1 MLEHPSSFD
10 PFIDQVLPFQAIRI
24 TKSRMSHSRIVLFD
38 RFSRQSNTS
47 AALLNIGMFNTIQDD
62 SELRGA
68 AYKLLQ
74 AVCTSLSYSGD
85 LFLPSTGTL
94 VPREC
99 AEVFTNLF
107 TSLVPKAAADL
118 CAMNHWHPRGIT
130 RYDHDGVF
138 DFASGLLHGFLEP
151 SLARGNSP
159 LHVC

>member
-1 MLEHPSSFD
+1 MDAVLLFSRTWPNREGLLEHPSSFD

-94 VPREC
+94 VPHEC

-107 TSLVPKAAADL
+107 TRRVYLWS
-118 CAMNHWHPRGIT
+118 PRYIRRKPEREIVNICT
-130 RYDHDGVF
+130 TSNTWFHH
-138 DFASGLLHGFLEP
+138 ANMSGTG
-151 SLARGNSP
+151 
-159 LHVC
+159 